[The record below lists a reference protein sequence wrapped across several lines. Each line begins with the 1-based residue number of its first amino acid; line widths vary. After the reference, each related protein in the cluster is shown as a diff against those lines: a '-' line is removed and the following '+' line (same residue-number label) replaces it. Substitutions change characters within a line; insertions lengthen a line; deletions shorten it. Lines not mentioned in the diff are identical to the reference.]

1 VEEAED
7 GAIAADAATAD
18 DADTVEEEGK
28 TEGVEAE
35 GGAGS
40 EAAPTSGEGEG
51 AAEGGATAGAG
62 AGLPT
67 GPATGAYGLVRMMS
81 RSYVE
86 CHNAHTRR
94 YTYTYTHMLM
104 HTRALL
110 LSLMLTRF
118 CVFSDPNVV
127 PSPRSEPSPPRTLP
141 AESTTSSTWSCP
153 CPGSPRSTPCTPAG
167 GPWWRTCC
175 GRMGWNLVRPGHS
188 ANTGKWRWWA
198 RTGVC
203 AGSPTYG
210 FRRGCEAQGGGINK
224 KEVCLVVKR
233 TVVWLSTFGWGWVVK
248 HTGTRDEGGR
258 SVCCWARAIVL
269 NSTSSRVPW

>member
-1 VEEAED
+1 MEEAGD
-7 GAIAADAATAD
+7 GATAADAATAD

-67 GPATGAYGLVRMMS
+67 GPATGAYGLVRMSGDCAKPCQGAMWNE
-81 RSYVE
+81 YPN
-86 CHNAHTRR
+86 NAHTRR
-94 YTYTYTHMLM
+94 YTYTYTYTHMHM
-104 HTRALL
+104 HTRTLL
-110 LSLMLTRF
+110 LSLMLTRL

-127 PSPRSEPSPPRTLP
+127 PSPRSEPLPPRTLP
-141 AESTTSSTWSCP
+141 AESTASSTWSCP

-175 GRMGWNLVRPGHS
+175 GPMGWSPVRPGHS

-203 AGSPTYG
+203 GQPMHG
-210 FRRGCEAQGGGINK
+210 FGRGYEARWDN
-224 KEVCLVVKR
+224 
-233 TVVWLSTFGWGWVVK
+233 
-248 HTGTRDEGGR
+248 
-258 SVCCWARAIVL
+258 
-269 NSTSSRVPW
+269 